1 MSRYFCFL
9 WFVAMLGCSDANS
22 LKPAEFLSQIRNTPD
37 AVVVDVRTPEETHK
51 TGVISGAQVIDFKAA
66 GFETEIDKLDKS
78 KTYFVYC
85 ASGKRSSK
93 AADQMKEKGF
103 EKVFVLDG
111 GAKAWE
117 EEGLELT
124 SK

>member
-1 MSRYFCFL
+1 MI
-9 WFVAMLGCSDANS
+9 
-22 LKPAEFLSQIRNTPD
+22 P
-37 AVVVDVRTPEETHK
+37 
-51 TGVISGAQVIDFKAA
+51 GAQVIDFKAA

-103 EKVFVLDG
+103 DKVFVLDG
-111 GAKAWE
+111 GVKAWQE
-117 EEGLELT
+117 ERAELMP
-124 SK
+124 K